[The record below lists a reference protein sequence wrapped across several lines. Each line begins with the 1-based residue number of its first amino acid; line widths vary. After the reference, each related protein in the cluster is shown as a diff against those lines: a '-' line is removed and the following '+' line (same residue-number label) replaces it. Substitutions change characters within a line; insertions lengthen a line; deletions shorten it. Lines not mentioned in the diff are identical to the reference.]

1 MNIKKIHHVAIIA
14 SDYQKSKQFYTEILG
29 LEIIRENYR
38 AERDSYKLDLKLGES
53 EIELFSFPDPS
64 KRPSQPEAAGLR
76 HLCFYVDDFDEAI
89 EWLNKRG
96 IETEPV
102 RIDEYTNGKFTFF
115 KDPGGLPLELHE

>member
-14 SDYQKSKQFYTEILG
+14 SDYQKSKRFYTEILG

-53 EIELFSFPDPS
+53 EIELFSFPNPS
-64 KRPSQPEAAGLR
+64 KRPTQPEAVGLR
-76 HLCFYVDDFDEAI
+76 HLCLYVDDFDEAI
-89 EWLNKRG
+89 NWLNKRG

-115 KDPGGLPLELHE
+115 KDPDGLPLELHE

>member
-14 SDYQKSKQFYTEILG
+14 SDYKKSKQFYTEILG

-64 KRPSQPEAAGLR
+64 KRLSQPEAAGLR

-115 KDPGGLPLELHE
+115 KDPDGLPLELHE